1 MNFLVQLLVIL
12 FLSTIVSHFF
22 NKFSIPAVLGVLLL
36 GIILGPGIT
45 GIIKPTHSIDTFA
58 EIGVI
63 LLMFI
68 AGIESDLGLLKKYFK
83 PSIIVATLGVVLPLI
98 SIFIFDYYFGF
109 PLKENLFISVVF
121 AATSVSISVEVLKS
135 LNYLSG
141 VAGTTILGAA
151 IVDDVIAIFLLSVM
165 SSTLTGKI
173 DILNLLKMIVIWIL
187 FFIFSYFAIKKFVP
201 YINKVSKSLIAPRSE
216 IITALCVCFSMAY
229 LADFVKLD
237 AVLGAFIAGVAYSEI
252 IDKEKINSSIQTI
265 GYSIFIP
272 VFFISVGLNI
282 SFATITKDLFLIIS
296 LTIIGILGKLI
307 GSGVGAK
314 LSGFSNDDSFII
326 GAGMISRGEMALII
340 AQIGFGLHLMSQEY
354 YSAIIFTI
362 ILITLIAP
370 IILKYSIIRK
380 SNSKKM

>member
-45 GIIKPTHSIDTFA
+45 GIIKPTHSIDIFA

-173 DILNLLKMIVIWIL
+173 DILNLLKMIIIWIL

-237 AVLGAFIAGVAYSEI
+237 AVLGAFIAGVAYSET